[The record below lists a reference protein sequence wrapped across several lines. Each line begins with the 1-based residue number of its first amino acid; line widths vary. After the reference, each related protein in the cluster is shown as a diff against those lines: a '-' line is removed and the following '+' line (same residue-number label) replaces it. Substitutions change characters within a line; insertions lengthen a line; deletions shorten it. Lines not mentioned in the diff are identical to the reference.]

1 MTDARRKTLTLVLCC
16 LGQFMVILD
25 VSIVN
30 VALPS
35 IRTDLGFSATGLQ
48 WIVSGYTLAFAGFLL
63 LGGRAADI
71 IGRRTVFVAGLS
83 LFGVASLVGGLAQSE
98 GMMIAAR
105 AVQGLGGAITAP
117 ATLSILTTT
126 FTEGGERNRALGLWG
141 AMGGVG
147 GATGALLGGVLTQLL
162 SWRWIFLINVP
173 VAIVVAIGALRVIQI
188 SERDENARRHF
199 DVAGALSVTAGLV
212 AVTYG
217 IVSTEQYGWGS
228 LHVIVPF
235 VLGVILLGAF
245 WVIESRLA
253 AVPLVP
259 FRIFASRSL
268 TAANIVIFLMGCA
281 AFAMWYFVSLYLQQ
295 VLGLDALEAGLS
307 FIPMTAM
314 IIIFSQIASR
324 VTSRIGPGPVLA
336 FGMASLGVGMLLLSG
351 VSADGSWLSDVLGP
365 SLLTAAGIGC
375 SFVPVTIAATSGVR
389 GQEAGLAS
397 GLVNTSRQVGGSL
410 GLALLATLA
419 TQRTADA
426 VGVGVDH
433 ATALTE
439 GFDRAFLVGGF
450 FALAGCVVALAL
462 LVRRPAR
469 AQPQTAESAA
479 A

>member
-1 MTDARRKTLTLVLCC
+1 LVFRRVTTRKSRSLCNHQEVTDARRKTLTLVLCC

-147 GATGALLGGVLTQLL
+147 GATGALLGGVLTTLL

-188 SERDENARRHF
+188 AERDESLRRHF
-199 DVAGALSVTAGLV
+199 DVSGALTVTAGLV
-212 AVTYG
+212 SMTYG
-217 IVSTEQYGWGS
+217 IVSIEQYGWS
-228 LHVIVPF
+228 SAHVLAPF
-235 VLGVILLGAF
+235 GLGVALLGIF
-245 WVIESRLA
+245 LLIETRLA
-253 AVPLVP
+253 ASPLVP
-259 FRIFASRSL
+259 LRIFASRSL
-268 TAANIVIFLMGCA
+268 SAANVVVFLMGSA
-281 AFAMWYFVSLYLQQ
+281 AFAMWYFMSLYLQQ

-307 FIPMTAM
+307 FLPAC
-314 IIIFSQIASR
+314 SR
-324 VTSRIGPGPVLA
+324 
-336 FGMASLGVGMLLLSG
+336 SG
-351 VSADGSWLSDVLGP
+351 
-365 SLLTAAGIGC
+365 AACCC
-375 SFVPVTIAATSGVR
+375 SPA
-389 GQEAGLAS
+389 
-397 GLVNTSRQVGGSL
+397 
-410 GLALLATLA
+410 
-419 TQRTADA
+419 
-426 VGVGVDH
+426 
-433 ATALTE
+433 
-439 GFDRAFLVGGF
+439 
-450 FALAGCVVALAL
+450 C
-462 LVRRPAR
+462 RPAGRGR
-469 AQPQTAESAA
+469 ATCSAPPCSPPPGSAA
-479 A
+479 PSCR